1 MMGFHDTSDTRVQ
14 NLYLRSK
21 TTLLLHKSTQSV
33 INSLIIFF
41 KEGSSQ
47 LREWLRDCVR
57 DCWQPVWKIFQLWWI
72 GRLLISRW
80 VFVVSRLNYPGLGL
94 PWLSRSIGPIT
105 ELGWEESSNK
115 ITPFRH
121 PTCIQKCEEKSF
133 WTPPCKQSLVEST
146 CTGFWQY
153 LTIMISWWC
162 LEPTWTD
169 TCLWCDTWHTYCVCT
184 VYYQVSHNNN
194 LMAIKTVPWI

>member
-1 MMGFHDTSDTRVQ
+1 MMGFHDIGNTRVQ
-14 NLYLRSK
+14 NFYLRSK

-105 ELGWEESSNK
+105 ELGWEDSSNK

-146 CTGFWQY
+146 CTGLRVRHHFDQLMMFRSY
-153 LTIMISWWC
+153 LNWYVLVTHGIRTVNTLC
-162 LEPTWTD
+162 
-169 TCLWCDTWHTYCVCT
+169 CVLSSFT
-184 VYYQVSHNNN
+184 
-194 LMAIKTVPWI
+194 